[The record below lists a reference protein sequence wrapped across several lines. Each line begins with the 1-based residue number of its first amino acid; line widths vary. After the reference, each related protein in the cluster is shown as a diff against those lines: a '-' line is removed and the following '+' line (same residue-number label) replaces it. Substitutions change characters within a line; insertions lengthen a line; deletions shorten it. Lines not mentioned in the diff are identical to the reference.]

1 MAHSGALDENKNST
15 WSDLLDP
22 IRHSRTR
29 ATDAGHRP
37 IAKANDAPDA
47 LEEHDALRTL
57 EVHDAPS
64 ALDVL
69 DVSIALEVDGTPCT
83 FKVHTCTTPCAFE
96 VGMAPLILDDGDAL
110 SALEKDGISSIF
122 AMHPAPSKHTMRQS
136 PVKQALPQNILGID
150 NEFALGPTMHHFH

>member
-1 MAHSGALDENKNST
+1 MPQCRRDSYGAPHTKSKELAAHSGALDENKNST

-37 IAKANDAPDA
+37 IAKVNDAPDA

-64 ALDVL
+64 ALEVL
-69 DVSIALEVDGTPCT
+69 DVSIAPEVNGTPCT
-83 FKVHTCTTPCAFE
+83 FKVHTAPSAFE
-96 VGMAPLILDDGDAL
+96 VGMAPLILNNGDAL
-110 SALEKDGISSIF
+110 SALE
-122 AMHPAPSKHTMRQS
+122 TRT
-136 PVKQALPQNILGID
+136 VYQASLRCTQRHQITRCANRL
-150 NEFALGPTMHHFH
+150 